1 VPGEVLVAG
10 AGLGDVVLGVGVDPV
25 GVGVGD
31 WLGAGSRSGSH
42 CWAVPLVTAAV
53 SDSAAE
59 AVLLRLG
66 SADSIAVA
74 NPVAAAT
81 STPPVTKLAVTGRTC
96 AKRMKALPVCCS
108 LLPRERFFSME
119 WLHQAWHAQLARY
132 AHHCTP
138 STVPSATVTTTQS
151 VPN

>member
-1 VPGEVLVAG
+1 MPDELLVAG
-10 AGLGDVVLGVGVDPV
+10 SGLGDVVLGAGVDPV

-31 WLGAGSRSGSH
+31 WLGGAGSRSGSH

-74 NPVAAAT
+74 NPAVAAT

-96 AKRMKALPVCCS
+96 AKRMKALPV
-108 LLPRERFFSME
+108 LLVTSAERFFSME

-138 STVPSATVTTTQS
+138 GTVPSATVTTTQS

>member
-1 VPGEVLVAG
+1 MPDEVLVAG
-10 AGLGDVVLGVGVDPV
+10 AGLGDVVLGVGVGLDPV

-31 WLGAGSRSGSH
+31 WLGGAGSRSGSH

-53 SDSAAE
+53 SDRAAE

-74 NPVAAAT
+74 NPVTAAA

-96 AKRMKALPVCCS
+96 AKRMKALPV
-108 LLPRERFFSME
+108 LLVTSAGTILQYGVATSGVARLTRAIRTP
-119 WLHQAWHAQLARY
+119 LHTRHGA
-132 AHHCTP
+132 
-138 STVPSATVTTTQS
+138 
-151 VPN
+151 